1 MSSGEVINRILT
13 DSGRGLLHSVLE
25 GQTDIL
31 QWVQSDEGRSKIAFS
46 FLSFYSSLYN
56 IFYLDIRISTSVFHK
71 SK

>member
-31 QWVQSDEGRSKIAFS
+31 QWVQSDKEKSKIAFS

-56 IFYLDIRISTSVFHK
+56 IFLLDIRISTSVFHK